1 MPRDPWLNLAVT
13 GHIRIVG
20 DSAVAVFTRLLDGVE
35 PSLVDLES
43 GSAGFRGLQFV
54 RAVLA

>member
-35 PSLVDLES
+35 PSLVDE
-43 GSAGFRGLQFV
+43 
-54 RAVLA
+54 VLVWV